1 MQGGRDEGGLGG
13 SKRCVVEGG
22 GRRDG
27 DGRVLQAECMTRST
41 DTVFNNVFGVSEKVL
56 RSSLCSSSFQQL
68 TGCGR
73 GVSQVGL
80 KKGEGGEV
88 S

>member
-1 MQGGRDEGGLGG
+1 MGKGEAVHWPQHSSRGSVLDAGREGRGRFRRIQTLRGGGGGRA
-13 SKRCVVEGG
+13 G

-56 RSSLCSSSFQQL
+56 RRC
-68 TGCGR
+68 
-73 GVSQVGL
+73 
-80 KKGEGGEV
+80 
-88 S
+88 